1 MPRKCP
7 FPIVL
12 TTTERE
18 ALEGRARRYT
28 LPYRNVVRAKMI
40 LLAAEGLE
48 NKEIAARLDLPRP
61 KVSKWRQRFY
71 RKRLA
76 GLDDKPRGGRPSVFS
91 PTRGR
96 GG

>member
-12 TTTERE
+12 SQEELEILE
-18 ALEGRARRYT
+18 ARARKYT
-28 LPYRNVVRAKMI
+28 LPYRDVVRARLI

-48 NKEIAARLDLPRP
+48 NKAIAERLDLPRP
-61 KVSKWRQRFY
+61 KVSKWRQRFF

-76 GLDDKPRGGRPSVFS
+76 GLDDEPRGGRPSVFS
-91 PTRGR
+91 PTHRG
-96 GG
+96 